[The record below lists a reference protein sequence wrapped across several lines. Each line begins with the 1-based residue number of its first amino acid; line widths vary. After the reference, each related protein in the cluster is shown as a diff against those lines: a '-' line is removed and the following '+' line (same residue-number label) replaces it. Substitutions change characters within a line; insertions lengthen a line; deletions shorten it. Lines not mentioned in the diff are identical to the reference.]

1 MLDSLEFSPA
11 SPLKRLIRMDKT
23 NRTKDPNQPRE
34 KRRSRVR
41 TSTAAM
47 LNAEG
52 GVEKPKNTS
61 RSRKEAVN
69 QFADLTAVLSK
80 KVVGQPAATHVIVPY
95 IQMFQAGLAPEG
107 RPVGVFLLL
116 GPTGTGKTKTV
127 EALAEV
133 LHGSEK
139 NVLKVDCGEFQ
150 MEHEVAKLIGAP
162 PGYLGH
168 RETQPM
174 LTQQRLN
181 AVTSEHSNLSL
192 VLFDEI
198 EKAAP
203 SMTRLLLGVL
213 DKGLLRLGDN
223 STVNFEKSLVFLTSN
238 LGARE
243 MMREI
248 NPEFGFQS
256 ARSVERKD
264 LGNKLQSIA
273 LVAVRKRFSPE
284 FVNRIDCIIT
294 YQPLTIESLSTILDQ
309 QITDLQ
315 KHVNTRLGNR
325 SFTLEVPLDARR
337 FLLERGTSSEY
348 GARELNRTIHRFLT
362 QPLATLVATN
372 QVDPG
377 ARVRVDVGESGDKLA
392 IRAQDSEAGAAP
404 ANPTVLI
411 VDDNRDLLHF
421 LERLMADAGWTLLTA
436 ESAGEAKR
444 LVAGRRLDAA
454 LLDYM
459 LPDGNGVELGVE
471 VVRAAPNALVI
482 VMTGTI
488 LPPEEEALCEEHNF
502 PVLRKPFLAS
512 DVMEQIR
519 SRLAP
524 ASGVVRA

>member
-1 MLDSLEFSPA
+1 MKEPDRP
-11 SPLKRLIRMDKT
+11 
-23 NRTKDPNQPRE
+23 QE
-34 KRRSRVR
+34 KRRSRGK
-41 TSTAAM
+41 TPPASIIKS
-47 LNAEG
+47 EG
-52 GVEKPKNTS
+52 GVEKPKASPNRT
-61 RSRKEAVN
+61 RKPSG
-69 QFADLTAVLSK
+69 DLVEDLAAVLSQ
-80 KVVGQPAATHVIVPY
+80 KVVGQPAATRVIVPY

-127 EALAEV
+127 EALADV

-174 LTQQRLN
+174 LTQQKLN
-181 AVTSEHSNLSL
+181 AVTSEKCSLSL

-223 STVNFEKSLVFLTSN
+223 STVNFEKSVVFLTSN

-243 MMREI
+243 MIREI

-256 ARSVERKD
+256 VKSSVRKD
-264 LGNKLQSIA
+264 LTSKLQSIGLA
-273 LVAVRKRFSPE
+273 SVRKRFSPE

-294 YQPLTIESLSTILDQ
+294 YQPLTVESLSAILDK

-315 KHVNTRLGNR
+315 NHVNTRLGNR
-325 SFTLEVPLDARR
+325 SFTLDVPYEARQ
-337 FLLERGTSSEY
+337 FLLRNGTSAEY
-348 GARELNRTIHRFLT
+348 GARELNRTIHRHLT

-372 QVDPG
+372 QVSPG
-377 ARVRVDVGESGDKLA
+377 ARVLVEVAEGDEKLN
-392 IRAQDSEAGAAP
+392 IRAQDTLGAVAP
-404 ANPTVLI
+404 AHPIVLL

-436 ESAGEAKR
+436 ESATEAKR
-444 LVAGRRLDAA
+444 LMQEHKPNAA
-454 LLDYM
+454 LLDFM

-471 VVRAAPNALVI
+471 FLQAVPQMLVI

-512 DVMEQIR
+512 DVMNQIR
-519 SRLAP
+519 SRITP
-524 ASGVVRA
+524 VSTTVRAS

>member
-1 MLDSLEFSPA
+1 MKEP
-11 SPLKRLIRMDKT
+11 
-23 NRTKDPNQPRE
+23 NRPEE
-34 KRRSRVR
+34 KRRSRAR
-41 TSTAAM
+41 NNAA
-47 LNAEG
+47 AVKPEG
-52 GVEKPKNTS
+52 ASDKPKSTLRN
-61 RSRKEAVN
+61 RKQAQDLAE
-69 QFADLTAVLSK
+69 DLTAILSQ
-80 KVVGQPAATHVIVPY
+80 KVVGQPAATRVIVPY
-95 IQMFQAGLAPEG
+95 VQMFQAGLAPEG

-174 LTQQRLN
+174 LTQQKLN
-181 AVTSEHSNLSL
+181 AVTSEKCALSL

-256 ARSVERKD
+256 VKLADRDD
-264 LGNKLQSIA
+264 LTSKLQAIA
-273 LVAVRKRFSPE
+273 LVSVRKRFSPE

-294 YQPLTIESLSTILDQ
+294 YQPLTAESLSAILDK
-309 QITDLQ
+309 QIVDLQ
-315 KHVNTRLGNR
+315 NHVNTRLGNR
-325 SFTLEVPLDARR
+325 SFVLDVPVEARQ
-337 FLLERGTSSEY
+337 FLLKNGTSAEY
-348 GARELNRTIHRFLT
+348 GARELNRTIHRYLT
-362 QPLATLVATN
+362 QPLATMVATN
-372 QVDPG
+372 QVAPG
-377 ARVRVDVGESGDKLA
+377 ARVWVEVDAATDKLELRSA
-392 IRAQDSEAGAAP
+392 AAAQVAVAP
-404 ANPTVLI
+404 PNPTVLL

-421 LERLMADAGWTLLTA
+421 LERLMANDGWTLLTA
-436 ESAGEAKR
+436 ESATEAKR
-444 LVAGRRLDAA
+444 LVQSHKPDAA

-471 VVRAAPNALVI
+471 FLQTVPQMLVI

-512 DVMEQIR
+512 DVMNQIR

-524 ASGVVRA
+524 VEQASRA

>member
-1 MLDSLEFSPA
+1 VE
-11 SPLKRLIRMDKT
+11 RRNT
-23 NRTKDPNQPRE
+23 QP
-34 KRRSRVR
+34 S
-41 TSTAAM
+41 
-47 LNAEG
+47 G
-52 GVEKPKNTS
+52 
-61 RSRKEAVN
+61 RSRK
-69 QFADLTAVLSK
+69 QSADPAENLIAVLSQ
-80 KVVGQPAATHVIVPY
+80 KVVGQPAATRVIVPY
-95 IQMFQAGLAPEG
+95 IQMYQAGLAPEG

-133 LHGSEK
+133 LHGTEK

-174 LTQQRLN
+174 LTQQKLN
-181 AVTSEHSNLSL
+181 SVTSEKCSLSL

-213 DKGLLRLGDN
+213 DKGILRLGDN
-223 STVNFEKSLVFLTSN
+223 SIVNFEKSLVFLTSN

-248 NPEFGFQS
+248 NPDFGFQS
-256 ARSVERKD
+256 VKSPERTD
-264 LGNKLQSIA
+264 LTSKLQGIA
-273 LVAVRKRFSPE
+273 LVSVRKRFSPE

-294 YQPLTIESLSTILDQ
+294 YQPLTAESLSTILDQ
-309 QITDLQ
+309 QIADLQ
-315 KHVNTRLGNR
+315 NHVNTRLGAR
-325 SFTLEVPLDARR
+325 SFTLEVPFEARQ
-337 FLLERGTSSEY
+337 FLLRKGTSPEY
-348 GARELNRTIHRFLT
+348 GARELNRTIHRHLT
-362 QPLATLVATN
+362 QPLATLVATA
-372 QVDPG
+372 QVNPG
-377 ARVRVDVGESGDKLA
+377 ARVRVDLAEDAESLR
-392 IRAQDSEAGAAP
+392 IRSAESDAAAAP
-404 ANPTVLI
+404 SHPTVLL

-421 LERLMADAGWTLLTA
+421 LERLMADAGWKLLTA
-436 ESAGEAKR
+436 ESATEAKR
-444 LVAGRRLDAA
+444 LMAAEKPNAA

-471 VVRAAPNALVI
+471 FLQALPQMLVI

-512 DVMEQIR
+512 DVMNQIR
-519 SRLAP
+519 SRLTP
-524 ASGVVRA
+524 AAGVGKGA

>member
-1 MLDSLEFSPA
+1 MKEP
-11 SPLKRLIRMDKT
+11 
-23 NRTKDPNQPRE
+23 NRPDER
-34 KRRSRVR
+34 RRSRVKP
-41 TSTAAM
+41 SAAI
-47 LNAEG
+47 AKSEG
-52 GVEKPKNTS
+52 VQDKPRANQN
-61 RSRKEAVN
+61 RSRKHASDLIE
-69 QFADLTAVLSK
+69 DLTAVLSQ
-80 KVVGQPAATHVIVPY
+80 KVVGQPAATRVIVPY

-139 NVLKVDCGEFQ
+139 NLLKVDCGEFQ

-174 LTQQRLN
+174 LNQQRLN
-181 AVTSEHSNLSL
+181 AVTSEKCSLSL

-213 DKGLLRLGDN
+213 DKGILRLGDN

-256 ARSVERKD
+256 ARNTERSD
-264 LGNKLQSIA
+264 LTSKLQNIA

-294 YQPLTIESLSTILDQ
+294 YQPLTRESLSAILDK
-309 QITDLQ
+309 QIADLQ
-315 KHVNTRLGNR
+315 NHVNTRLGSR
-325 SFTLEVPLDARR
+325 SFALEVPPEARR
-337 FLLERGTSSEY
+337 FLLEKGTSPEY
-348 GARELNRTIHRFLT
+348 GARELNRTIHRHLT

-372 QVDPG
+372 QVSAG
-377 ARVRVDVGESGDKLA
+377 ARVLVEVAADSSKLNL
-392 IRAQDSEAGAAP
+392 RSEAAAGVP
-404 ANPTVLI
+404 VAANPTVLL

-421 LERLMADAGWTLLTA
+421 LERLMANDGWTLLTA
-436 ESAGEAKR
+436 ESATEAKR
-444 LVAGRRLDAA
+444 LVDEHKPNAA

-471 VVRAAPNALVI
+471 FLQAVPQMLVI

-488 LPPEEEALCEEHNF
+488 LPAEEEALCEEHNF

-512 DVMEQIR
+512 DVMNQIR
-519 SRLAP
+519 SRLSP
-524 ASGVVRA
+524 AGAGRGA

>member
-1 MLDSLEFSPA
+1 
-11 SPLKRLIRMDKT
+11 
-23 NRTKDPNQPRE
+23 
-34 KRRSRVR
+34 
-41 TSTAAM
+41 
-47 LNAEG
+47 
-52 GVEKPKNTS
+52 VEKQ
-61 RSRKEAVN
+61 RSTQGRGKKPALDPIE
-69 QFADLTAVLSK
+69 DLTAMLSRR
-80 KVVGQPAATHVIVPY
+80 VVGQPAATKLIIPY

-174 LTQQRLN
+174 LTQQKL
-181 AVTSEHSNLSL
+181 ASVASEKCALSL

-203 SMTRLLLGVL
+203 SMSRLLLGVL
-213 DKGLLRLGDN
+213 DKGILRLGDN
-223 STVNFEKSLVFLTSN
+223 TTVNFDKSLVFLTSN

-243 MMREI
+243 MVNEI

-256 ARSVERKD
+256 AAGGRRPD
-264 LGNKLQSIA
+264 LTGKLQSIGM
-273 LVAVRKRFSPE
+273 VAVRKRFSPE

-294 YQPLTIESLSTILDQ
+294 YQPLSPEALSAILDLQ
-309 QITDLQ
+309 MTDLQ
-315 KHVNTRLGNR
+315 DHVNTRLANR
-325 SFTLEVPLDARR
+325 SFTLDISRDARQ
-337 FLLERGTSSEY
+337 FLLEKGSSQEY

-372 QVDPG
+372 QISPG
-377 ARVRVDVGESGDKLA
+377 AKVQVDVAEEHDKLN
-392 IRAQDSEAGAAP
+392 IRSLEAEVAATP
-404 ANPTVLI
+404 ANPTVML

-421 LERLMADAGWTLLTA
+421 LERLMADAGWTLYTA
-436 ESAGEAKR
+436 ESATEAKR
-444 LVAGRRLDAA
+444 VMALHKPDAA

-471 VVRAAPNALVI
+471 LLQSAPNALVI

-512 DVMEQIR
+512 DVMNQIR
-519 SRLAP
+519 SRLSSA
-524 ASGVVRA
+524 AGK

>member
-1 MLDSLEFSPA
+1 M
-11 SPLKRLIRMDKT
+11 
-23 NRTKDPNQPRE
+23 KDTTTPDQ
-34 KRRSRVR
+34 K
-41 TSTAAM
+41 
-47 LNAEG
+47 
-52 GVEKPKNTS
+52 
-61 RSRKEAVN
+61 RSRKVKN
-69 QFADLTAVLSK
+69 RPADIIDSEGSVERNKNAQSGRSRKQSQDQAENLTAILSQ
-80 KVVGQPAATHVIVPY
+80 KVVGQPAATKVIVPY
-95 IQMFQAGLAPEG
+95 IQMYQAGLAPEG

-127 EALAEV
+127 EALADV

-139 NVLKVDCGEFQ
+139 NVLKIDCGEFQ

-174 LTQQRLN
+174 LTQQKLN
-181 AVTSEHSNLSL
+181 AVTSEKCSLSL

-213 DKGLLRLGDN
+213 DKAILRLGDN
-223 STVNFEKSLVFLTSN
+223 SVVNFEKSLVFLTSN

-248 NPEFGFQS
+248 NPDFGFQS
-256 ARSVERKD
+256 VKSAEPAD
-264 LGNKLQSIA
+264 LTNKLQNIA

-294 YQPLTIESLSTILDQ
+294 YQPLTVESLSAILDK

-315 KHVNTRLGNR
+315 NHVNTRLGSR
-325 SFTLEVPLDARR
+325 SFTLEVPFESRQ
-337 FLLERGTSSEY
+337 FLLRKGTSPEY
-348 GARELNRTIHRFLT
+348 GARELNRTIHRHLT
-362 QPLATLVATN
+362 QPLATLVATG
-372 QVDPG
+372 QVNAG
-377 ARVRVDVGESGDKLA
+377 ARVRVDLADNGESLQ
-392 IRAQDSEAGAAP
+392 IRSTEPGEAAVP
-404 ANPTVLI
+404 AHPTVLI

-421 LERLMADAGWTLLTA
+421 LERLMADAGWRLLTA
-436 ESAGEAKR
+436 ESATEAR
-444 LVAGRRLDAA
+444 RRVAAEKPNAA

-471 VVRAAPNALVI
+471 FLQAVPQMLVI
-482 VMTGTI
+482 MMTGTI

-512 DVMEQIR
+512 DVMNQIR
-519 SRLAP
+519 SRLTP
-524 ASGVVRA
+524 AAGVVSRSI

>member
-1 MLDSLEFSPA
+1 MERPKNSP
-11 SPLKRLIRMDKT
+11 S
-23 NRTKDPNQPRE
+23 RTKKQAPE
-34 KRRSRVR
+34 
-41 TSTAAM
+41 ST
-47 LNAEG
+47 E
-52 GVEKPKNTS
+52 
-61 RSRKEAVN
+61 
-69 QFADLTAVLSK
+69 DLATVLSRR
-80 KVVGQPAATHVIVPY
+80 VVGQPDATRLIVPY

-127 EALAEV
+127 EALAEI

-174 LTQQRLN
+174 LTQQKLT
-181 AVTSEHSNLSL
+181 AVTSDKCNLSL

-213 DKGLLRLGDN
+213 DKAQLRLGDN
-223 STVNFEKSLVFLTSN
+223 TTVNFEKSMVFLTSN
-238 LGARE
+238 LGSRE
-243 MMREI
+243 MLREI

-256 ARSVERKD
+256 AQHSGRAD
-264 LGNKLQSIA
+264 LIGKLQSTG

-294 YQPLTIESLSTILDQ
+294 YQPLSQEALAAILEH
-309 QITDLQ
+309 QIADLQ
-315 KHVNTRLGNR
+315 SHVNTRLGDR
-325 SFTLEVPLDARR
+325 SFTLEIPPEARQ
-337 FLLERGTSSEY
+337 FLLEKGTSAEY

-362 QPLATLVATN
+362 QPLATMVATN
-372 QVDPG
+372 QVSAG
-377 ARVRVDVGESGDKLA
+377 AKVRVDVADPPEKLA
-392 IRAQDSEAGAAP
+392 IRALEPEVVPAA
-404 ANPTVLI
+404 AHPTVLL

-421 LERLMADAGWTLLTA
+421 LERLMGDAGWTLFTA
-436 ESAGEAKR
+436 ESATEA
-444 LVAGRRLDAA
+444 RRLALLHKPDAA

-471 VVRAAPNALVI
+471 FLQAVPHMLVI

-512 DVMEQIR
+512 DVVSQIR
-519 SRLAP
+519 GRLA
-524 ASGVVRA
+524 AAGGGRG